1 MTTLAIDIGG
11 TKIAAAVCDENDAI
25 THRWRVPT
33 PMDADA
39 INHHIANIYHEA
51 VAAGHDDIQA
61 IGISAAGNVGADRRT
76 LTFAANIPAWINYD
90 LSEHIGALI
99 DHAVPVV
106 VENDAN
112 CAGWGEYVHG
122 AGQGSSNMV
131 ALTVGT
137 GLGGAIVIDGRLYRG
152 SFGMAAELGH
162 LPMVPDGD
170 TCGCGLRGC
179 AERYTSGSAL
189 ERFAKSA
196 VRRRPQDAGRLMELC
211 GGDVDKLEGP
221 MVSQAA
227 QEGDVLGL
235 YAFGKIGEWLGRA
248 MAATAAVLDPD
259 VFVIGGGVVAVGDIL
274 LEPARY
280 NYQRFLEG
288 SAYRGHASSSTARR
302 IPWPREHRRRHR
314 RAGRRPDRRRQPG
327 TALRRAMRD
336 DDQTQSRRVQHPNMD
351 RTRAYGF

>member
-61 IGISAAGNVGADRRT
+61 IGISAAGNVGADRHT

-137 GLGGAIVIDGRLYRG
+137 DW
-152 SFGMAAELGH
+152 AE
-162 LPMVPDGD
+162 
-170 TCGCGLRGC
+170 
-179 AERYTSGSAL
+179 
-189 ERFAKSA
+189 
-196 VRRRPQDAGRLMELC
+196 Q
-211 GGDVDKLEGP
+211 
-221 MVSQAA
+221 
-227 QEGDVLGL
+227 
-235 YAFGKIGEWLGRA
+235 
-248 MAATAAVLDPD
+248 
-259 VFVIGGGVVAVGDIL
+259 
-274 LEPARY
+274 
-280 NYQRFLEG
+280 
-288 SAYRGHASSSTARR
+288 SSSTGGCTADRSAWPRSSDTCRWCRTATPADAGFAAARNATRLEARWNGSPSPPCADARR
-302 IPWPREHRRRHR
+302 T
-314 RAGRRPDRRRQPG
+314 PD
-327 TALRRAMRD
+327 A
-336 DDQTQSRRVQHPNMD
+336 
-351 RTRAYGF
+351 

>member
-196 VRRRPQDAGRLMELC
+196 VRRRPQDAGRLM
-211 GGDVDKLEGP
+211 
-221 MVSQAA
+221 VSQAA

-288 SAYRGHASSSTARR
+288 SAYRGHASIVAATAGQD
-302 IPWPREHRRRHR
+302 
-314 RAGRRPDRRRQPG
+314 AGLIG
-327 TALRRAMRD
+327 AANLALR
-336 DDQTQSRRVQHPNMD
+336 
-351 RTRAYGF
+351 

>member
-112 CAGWGEYVHG
+112 CAGWGEY
-122 AGQGSSNMV
+122 
-131 ALTVGT
+131 
-137 GLGGAIVIDGRLYRG
+137 
-152 SFGMAAELGH
+152 
-162 LPMVPDGD
+162 
-170 TCGCGLRGC
+170 GLRGC

-196 VRRRPQDAGRLMELC
+196 VRRRPQDAERLMELC

-288 SAYRGHASSSTARR
+288 SAYRGHASIVAATAGQD
-302 IPWPREHRRRHR
+302 
-314 RAGRRPDRRRQPG
+314 AGLIG
-327 TALRRAMRD
+327 AANLALR
-336 DDQTQSRRVQHPNMD
+336 
-351 RTRAYGF
+351 

>member
-11 TKIAAAVCDENDAI
+11 TKIAAAVCDENDSI
-25 THRWRVPT
+25 IQRWRVPT

-39 INHHIANIYHEA
+39 INQHIAEVYREA
-51 VAAGHDDIQA
+51 VAAGHTDIEA
-61 IGISAAGNVGADRRT
+61 IGISAAGNVSADRKT
-76 LTFAANIPAWINYD
+76 LTFSANIPAWINYD
-90 LSEHIGALI
+90 LSEHVGALI

-131 ALTVGT
+131 ALT
-137 GLGGAIVIDGRLYRG
+137 
-152 SFGMAAELGH
+152 AELGH

-170 TCGCGLRGC
+170 HCGCGLRGC
-179 AERYTSGSAL
+179 AERYTSGTSL
-189 ERFAKSA
+189 ENFAKSA
-196 VRRRPQDAGRLMELC
+196 VRRRPQDAKRLMELC
-211 GGDVDKLEGP
+211 GGDISKLEGP

-235 YAFGKIGEWLGRA
+235 YAFGKIGEWLGRT
-248 MAATAAVLDPD
+248 MAAVSAVLDPD
-259 VFVIGGGVVAVGDIL
+259 LFVIGGGVVAVGDIL

-288 SAYRGHASSSTARR
+288 SAYRGHAKIVAATAGQD
-302 IPWPREHRRRHR
+302 
-314 RAGRRPDRRRQPG
+314 AGLIG
-327 TALRRAMRD
+327 AANLALR
-336 DDQTQSRRVQHPNMD
+336 
-351 RTRAYGF
+351 